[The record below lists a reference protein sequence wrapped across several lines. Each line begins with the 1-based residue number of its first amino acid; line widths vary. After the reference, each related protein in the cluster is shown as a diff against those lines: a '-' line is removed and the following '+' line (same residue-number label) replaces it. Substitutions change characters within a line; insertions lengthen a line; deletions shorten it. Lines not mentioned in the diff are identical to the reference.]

1 MKDIEIVYKHNDALN
16 YLRDCVEQVT
26 HLVTD
31 TEKLEERI
39 FKQLA
44 SYLKTGKKSF
54 ARIRHIVNREIHLAL
69 RQFRK
74 ERTIILSAV
83 RVTTFYIMNDFGES
97 YEFEPQ
103 DVLAN
108 VEDAVIE
115 KSSIKEKIAGLASDD
130 RERFT
135 LNAWIDGVDDTTI
148 AKALASRYGG
158 KTEGHRTFI
167 KRFRAKCQ
175 RKLAT

>member
-1 MKDIEIVYKHNDALN
+1 METLKIIYTNTKVLTYVRRKVAD
-16 YLRDCVEQVT
+16 VE
-26 HLVTD
+26 HLITYTD
-31 TEKLEERI
+31 KLEHCI
-39 FKQLA
+39 FRQLCNYYRT
-44 SYLKTGKKSF
+44 SKNKSF
-54 ARIRHIVNREIHLAL
+54 RRIKYLVDREIGLAKNRYRL
-69 RQFRK
+69 DNS
-74 ERTIILSAV
+74 IIFSALIQ
-83 RVTTFYIMNDFGES
+83 YDDYGEQQ
-97 YEFEPQ
+97 EIEPQ